1 MCFNLNCNITIAK
14 DSWKRFNMKSI
25 FCTLILLFF
34 ISSASFSQEKSFRLD
49 LFSFFDNTEFGR
61 SAVTIPQTMAGVI
74 IAPEAG
80 LLWDTVNKVNAG
92 VSLLHEFGS
101 SKAIDRFYPTAYYE
115 YTRGPFRF
123 MMGAFPRS
131 GVLEKYP
138 RLFFQD
144 SISYY
149 RPNINGLFW
158 EYRKSKNYLNVWL
171 DWTGRQSKTLNE
183 AFFIGFSGR
192 YNYGVFYLQHFGYMF
207 HLAGKMDPVV
217 EEALHDNILFHT
229 SLGVDLSD
237 RTFFR
242 TLETNAG
249 WVSRLE
255 RSRSDNTGWIKLN
268 GFMMET
274 RLEFKCFGIFNTFY
288 SGDGM
293 MYFYREKGNELYWGD
308 PVYRARMYDR
318 SDFYVTFIQRRA
330 VNVILTYSLHFLEGR
345 VYNEQMLKVNVN
357 LNTLK
362 L

>member
-1 MCFNLNCNITIAK
+1 
-14 DSWKRFNMKSI
+14 MKS
-25 FCTLILLFF
+25 FLCACILLLF
-34 ISSASFSQEKSFRLD
+34 ISTVSFSQEKYYRLD

-74 IAPEAG
+74 AAPEMG
-80 LLWDTVNKVNAG
+80 LTWDTLNKVSVG
-92 VSLLHEFGS
+92 VNLLHEFGS
-101 SKAIDRFYPTAYYE
+101 PKAIDRFYPTAYYE
-115 YTRGPFRF
+115 YSRGSFRF

-131 GVLEKYP
+131 RALEKYP

-144 SISYY
+144 SVSYY
-149 RPNINGLFW
+149 RPNMNGLFW

-171 DWTGRQSKTLNE
+171 DWTGRQSKTTNE

-207 HLAGKMDPVV
+207 HLAGKMDPLI

-229 SLGVDLSD
+229 SIGIDLSD
-237 RTFFR
+237 KTFFS

-255 RSRSDNTGWIKLN
+255 RSRSDNTGWIRLN
-268 GFMMET
+268 GFLMET
-274 RLEFKCFGIFNTFY
+274 RLEYKCFGFFNTFY

-293 MYFYREKGNELYWGD
+293 MYFYKEKGNELYWGD
-308 PVYRARMYDR
+308 PVYRAKMYDR

-330 VNVILTYSLHFLEGR
+330 VNVALTYSLHFLEKR
-345 VYNEQMLKVNVN
+345 VYNEQMLKVVVN
-357 LNTLK
+357 LNSL
-362 L
+362 